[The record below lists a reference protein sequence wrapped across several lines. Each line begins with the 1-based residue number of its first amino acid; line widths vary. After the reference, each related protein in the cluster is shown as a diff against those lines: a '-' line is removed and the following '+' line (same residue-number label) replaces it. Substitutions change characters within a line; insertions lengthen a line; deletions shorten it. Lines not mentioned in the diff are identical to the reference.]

1 MWCTYP
7 WEASHVHNL
16 NVCVPDTYSIAELTP
31 SLLCPVCVDGS
42 EVAPGESASMASL
55 FPRDVFMSRLEDF
68 QADEVSP
75 VPLHGLLL
83 LDLHKLASRVILH
96 VHLDRCSSC
105 V

>member
-1 MWCTYP
+1 
-7 WEASHVHNL
+7 VHNL

-31 SLLCPVCVDGS
+31 SLLCPVCVDRG

-68 QADEVSP
+68 QTDKVSSF
-75 VPLHGLLL
+75 PLHRLLL
-83 LDLHKLASRVILH
+83 LVLHKLASRVILY
-96 VHLDRCSSC
+96 VHLDRCGSC